1 MLQGFWLK
9 WCNGGDGDSVGVS
22 GRGSADNGGW

>member
-9 WCNGGDGDSVGVS
+9 WCNGGGDSVGVS